1 MEKDHVTQFMSIHGN
16 KFATENHPMIKRRIE
31 ALPDERFDEIC
42 AINYKSPTTALI
54 FSILLGPFGVDR
66 FYLGEIGK
74 GILKLFTLGFCFI
87 GLILDILS
95 AQKRAHAYN
104 LRLLEMTLEKKSA
117 MKIMW

>member
-31 ALPDERFDEIC
+31 DLPDERFDEIC

-104 LRLLEMTLEKKSA
+104 LRLLEMTL
-117 MKIMW
+117 